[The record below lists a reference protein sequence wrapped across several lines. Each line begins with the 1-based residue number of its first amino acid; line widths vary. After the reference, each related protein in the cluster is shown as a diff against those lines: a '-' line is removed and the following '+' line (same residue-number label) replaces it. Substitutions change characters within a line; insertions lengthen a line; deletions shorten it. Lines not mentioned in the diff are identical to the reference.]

1 VFDSVA
7 LGVLGAVP
15 VPEMEA
21 VCVEVMVTEGVWV
34 TRAVLEVVFERVAV
48 RVCVMVGEGLGVQL
62 GVDVC
67 NAVILGLA
75 VKEELIVLVRVTVGD
90 AVFNA
95 V

>member
-1 VFDSVA
+1 
-7 LGVLGAVP
+7 
-15 VPEMEA
+15 ME
-21 VCVEVMVTEGVWV
+21 VIVTEGVCV

-62 GVDVC
+62 GVDVY